1 MAKSEL
7 TFKIHMVPDDETMNL
22 VLALLDMWQN
32 VHPDQMVAMV
42 PDRDKYR
49 YEIISRR
56 DRGTEDG
63 MR

>member
-7 TFKIHMVPDDETMNL
+7 TFKIQMTPDDETMNL